1 MIKSPLF
8 GDKSRSTCNLMI
20 FLGIIQFV
28 PLKFFRNVPQQPAH
42 SVCVVGW
49 WQLNI
54 LVLQKTSTFPSN
66 TWRAGFFVL
75 IVSIGS

>member
-1 MIKSPLF
+1 MIKSLLF
-8 GDKSRSTCNLMI
+8 GAKNHSTCNLKI
-20 FLGIIQFV
+20 FLGSIQFV
-28 PLKFFRNVPQQPAH
+28 PLKFFGNVPQQPAH
-42 SVCVVGW
+42 ARCVVGW